1 MRRVLYSIIP
11 LAAVLLSALVSCS
24 GPKDGDYSITLLTTN
39 DVHGTFFDSTYVGG
53 NVKKSLYSVKYI
65 VDSVR
70 AAEGAENVVL
80 VDAGDIVQ
88 GDNAAYYYNYVD
100 TLTPHIYPR
109 MAKYM
114 GYDAVVLGNHDIE
127 AGHPVYDRLA
137 ADMKAQGIPLLAGNA
152 IRDDNGQ
159 RYFPIYTVLKRHGL
173 KIAVLGYDNANI
185 AGWLP
190 ERLWSGMRFE
200 SLIPLVQEDVDMVI
214 EREKP
219 HLVIVAVHSAT
230 GTGDGSMLESQGLD
244 LMRTLKGV
252 DFLVC
257 SHDHR
262 PRVVESDTLCLIN
275 SGSHSRYVGH
285 GKIGFSVKKGKVID
299 KRLSADLL
307 LVDRY
312 KIDKK
317 MSEEFHDDYTAVK
330 NFTTKKVGE
339 LKADLVTRDAYK
351 GMCDYLNLIHTLA
364 LSSPPAEVSFAA
376 PLTFNGTVKA
386 GDIIYNDLFT
396 IYPFENQLYIIKM
409 TGSEIRKYL
418 EASYGIW
425 INTVAKP
432 SDHLLNIAHR
442 ADPRTG
448 AESWSFVERPYNFDS
463 AGGLVYTVD
472 VTKPEGE
479 RVAISSMADGT
490 PFDPSREYNVAVTSY
505 RASGGGGLMVRAGVD
520 TGNIENRI
528 VEIYPEFRKLLYD
541 YLIKNGSIDPVR
553 IGDKAVIGEWKFIPE
568 QTVGPVMERD
578 MELVFG
584 KK

>member
-1 MRRVLYSIIP
+1 MRRSISFIP
-11 LAAVLLSALVSCS
+11 VAVILFFAAVSCS
-24 GPKDGDYSITLLTTN
+24 GPKDGSYSITLLTTN

-53 NVKKSLYSVKYI
+53 NVKKSLYSVKYT

-70 AAEGAENVVL
+70 AAEGPENVIL

-88 GDNAAYYYNYVD
+88 GDNAAYYFNYVD

-137 ADMKAQGIPLLAGNA
+137 KEMKAEGIPLLAGNA
-152 IRDDNGQ
+152 IRDDNGE
-159 RYFPIYTVLKRHGL
+159 RYFPIYTILKRQGL
-173 KIAVLGYDNANI
+173 KIAILGYDNANI

-190 ERLWSGMRFE
+190 ERLWSGMTFE
-200 SLIPLVQEDVDMVI
+200 SLIPLVQEDVDKVI
-214 EREKP
+214 AKEKP

-230 GTGDGSMLESQGLD
+230 GTGDGSQLESQGLD
-244 LMRTLKGV
+244 LMKNLRGV

-275 SGSHSRYVGH
+275 AGSHSRYVGH
-285 GKIGFSVKKGKVID
+285 GKISFNVKKGKIED
-299 KRLSADLL
+299 KKLSADLI

-312 KIDKK
+312 KIDQE
-317 MSEEFHDDYTAVK
+317 MSAKFHEDYSAVK
-330 NFTTKKVGE
+330 AFTTRKVGE
-339 LKADLVTRDAYK
+339 LKTDLVTRDAYM

-364 LSSPPAEVSFAA
+364 LASPPAEISFAA
-376 PLTFNGTVKA
+376 PLTFNGTVKG

-409 TGSEIRKYL
+409 TGKEIKDYL
-418 EASYGIW
+418 EASYDRW
-425 INTVAKP
+425 VNTVSKP
-432 SDHLLNIAHR
+432 SDHVLKIVSR
-442 ADPRTG
+442 PDQRTG
-448 AESWSFVERPYNFDS
+448 SPSWSFVERSYNFDS

-472 VTKPEGE
+472 VTKPVGE
-479 RVAISSMADGT
+479 RVDIKSMADGT
-490 PFDPSREYNVAVTSY
+490 PLDPAKEYNVAVTSY
-505 RASGGGGLMVRAGVD
+505 RASGGGGLMAKAGVD
-520 TGNIENRI
+520 TGKIEERI
-528 VEIYPEFRKLLYD
+528 VEIYPEFRKILYD
-541 YLIKNGSIDPVR
+541 YLLEKGAIDPDQ
-553 IGDKAVIGEWKFIPE
+553 IGDRSKIGEWRFIPE
-568 QTVGPVMERD
+568 KTVVPAMNKD
-578 MELVFG
+578 MELLFG